1 MIAVLIGFALS
12 RGPVEPEVAF
22 FSQVPPG
29 EEFPFGD
36 ETNSARSTRRGLCS
50 RIECVDVDSLDEARS
65 KVESG
70 DVLAAVIV
78 PPDLIDKLR
87 SLTSLDP
94 EQPSVQ
100 VLVNEEDPLKAQLV
114 EDRIDSLVTEA
125 NLLISQRV
133 STRPPGT

>member
-1 MIAVLIGFALS
+1 M
-12 RGPVEPEVAF
+12 
-22 FSQVPPG
+22 
-29 EEFPFGD
+29 
-36 ETNSARSTRRGLCS
+36 
-50 RIECVDVDSLDEARS
+50 
-65 KVESG
+65 
-70 DVLAAVIV
+70 LAAVIV
-78 PPDLIDKLR
+78 PPDLIDNLR

-133 STRPPGT
+133 SDQAAGYLDLLVEGGEFSLLGQ